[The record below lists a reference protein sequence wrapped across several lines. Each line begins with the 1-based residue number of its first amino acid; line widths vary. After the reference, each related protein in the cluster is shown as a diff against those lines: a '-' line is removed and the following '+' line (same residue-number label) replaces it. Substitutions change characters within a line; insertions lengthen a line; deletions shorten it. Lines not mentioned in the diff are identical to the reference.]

1 MKNLAIALAFLVTFS
16 LPVTGEVVEIHS
28 LNRMDDPRGYCIDIR
43 GHKSKA
49 KINNGL
55 QAHTCYSYQGEIAVD
70 QGFSAFHMT
79 QKQFNLPAFNVCME
93 ASSAS
98 ASSSLQLGKC
108 QEEQLQQFDWDDEGK
123 IHLTSNMKLCLTIS
137 QGQSRKGGGGTPV
150 HLIRNLSLELCS
162 DTLQPFQT
170 WGIRN

>member
-1 MKNLAIALAFLVTFS
+1 MKNLTIALAFLVTFS

-70 QGFSAFHMT
+70 QGLAHFT
-79 QKQFNLPAFNVCME
+79 
-93 ASSAS
+93 
-98 ASSSLQLGKC
+98 
-108 QEEQLQQFDWDDEGK
+108 
-123 IHLTSNMKLCLTIS
+123 
-137 QGQSRKGGGGTPV
+137 
-150 HLIRNLSLELCS
+150 
-162 DTLQPFQT
+162 
-170 WGIRN
+170 

>member
-1 MKNLAIALAFLVTFS
+1 MKNLTIALAFLVIFS

-108 QEEQLQQFDWDDEGK
+108 QEEQLQQFE
-123 IHLTSNMKLCLTIS
+123 
-137 QGQSRKGGGGTPV
+137 
-150 HLIRNLSLELCS
+150 CS
-162 DTLQPFQT
+162 PTGP
-170 WGIRN
+170 R